1 MFESNGKP
9 ERRNVFI
16 VLVVCFLLVWKA
28 GVSTPF
34 AKSTLVLNVSTC
46 LWLCAEFVIAAP
58 RRSSVSFDATT
69 GELKV
74 PATAVYC
81 VRVDVSTKDAAA
93 AWTNYA
99 ACLNA
104 STGTI
109 VVSRD
114 DVTDLRVAFCLSR
127 RFDVCS
133 STVTA
138 TQGNRLVFFC
148 VTH

>member
-1 MFESNGKP
+1 
-9 ERRNVFI
+9 
-16 VLVVCFLLVWKA
+16 
-28 GVSTPF
+28 
-34 AKSTLVLNVSTC
+34 
-46 LWLCAEFVIAAP
+46 
-58 RRSSVSFDATT
+58 VSFNTKT
-69 GELKV
+69 GQLKV

-81 VRVDVSTKDAAA
+81 VKVDVITEDAAGV
-93 AWTNYA
+93 WTNYA
-99 ACLNA
+99 ACLNG

-138 TQGNRLVFFC
+138 AMHGSPLLLFSVS
-148 VTH
+148 VDAVV